1 MLTFSDFHL
10 PASSSQESWQ
20 NGCIYKNCFIAK
32 NFTFLIYAAKE
43 RLHFQAAALYLTL
56 QKYFL
61 SLPCNPAIS
70 FIIMRYH
77 MVIGFMIQIPAQHS
91 PKPSVGFLPYKLTFM
106 AVNPFGIAVVA
117 VILQGFLSGVPVIF
131 RGFIHPPHIPV
142 IKSPLPFFKLC
153 F

>member
-1 MLTFSDFHL
+1 MISFYLHPLSGKLAKRLHI
-10 PASSSQESWQ
+10 QELLHSKEL
-20 NGCIYKNCFIAK
+20 Y
-32 NFTFLIYAAKE
+32 FLIYAAKE

-56 QKYFL
+56 QKHFL

-77 MVIGFMIQIPAQHS
+77 MVIGFMIQIPVQHS
-91 PKPSVGFLPYKLTFM
+91 PKPSVGFPPYKLTFM
-106 AVNPFGIAVVA
+106 AVNPFGIAVVT

-131 RGFIHPPHIPV
+131 GGFIHPSHIPV